1 MQTIINFDDYTN
13 NNKTEHNLNWP
24 YIPNHPYRI
33 LIIGGLESRKT
44 NGLLNSIN
52 NQPDN
57 NKIFFYAKDLYEV
70 NYQHLINKLENF
82 GSKHFG
88 DPEIFIKYS
97 SDMQDVYKIIEWYN
111 LERNVKYLMIRLLI
125 WLIIK
130 N

>member
-111 LERNVKYLMIRLLI
+111 LERNVKY
-125 WLIIK
+125 
-130 N
+130 